1 MTADHARQGR
11 RSPLAMGA
19 GERIGRLGL
28 FLAGLWLAVGWAAG
42 LLG

>member
-1 MTADHARQGR
+1 
-11 RSPLAMGA
+11 MGA

-28 FLAGLWLAVGWAAG
+28 FLAGLWLAVGWATG